1 MSYISELTPQLIDRI
16 EYETSK
22 KLKSYERYLALND
35 TEIFS
40 LDELPSN
47 FITITPEHMLEKLK
61 VLFPIK
67 PKSIYDLENGDNYY
81 YIDFYG
87 KVESGDEYESESL
100 CDDLL
105 EIGNI
110 FTTLDSAY
118 DKLDKIKATEKV
130 KKRIY
135 ELNDGWKPDWNGDCN
150 SKYFFEYD
158 YYYDKIEINACY
170 ILKSIDNALYLK
182 SYELAEQLI
191 NELEKELKIMLEVE

>member
-1 MSYISELTPQLIDRI
+1 MSYITELTDDLIEGI
-16 EYETSK
+16 NYETSI
-22 KLKSYERYLALND
+22 KLKSYEQYLALN

-40 LDELPSN
+40 LYELPPN

-61 VLFPIK
+61 KLFPIK

-81 YIDFYG
+81 YINIYG
-87 KVESGDEYESESL
+87 KVKSSDGWETVRQ
-100 CDDLL
+100 DLL

-110 FTTLDSAY
+110 FTSLDSAY

-135 ELNDGWKPDWNGDCN
+135 ELNDGWKPNWNDKDEL
-150 SKYFFEYD
+150 KYYICSYNNKTITYAIV
-158 YYYDKIEINACY
+158 YYTKI
-170 ILKSIDNALYLK
+170 LDNCFYLK
-182 SYELAEQLI
+182 SQELVIQLI

>member
-1 MSYISELTPQLIDRI
+1 MSYISELTPQLIDGI
-16 EYETSK
+16 KYETLK
-22 KLKSYERYLALND
+22 KLVEYTNYIALND
-35 TEIFS
+35 NEIF
-40 LDELPSN
+40 LTDELPSN

-61 VLFPIK
+61 ELFPIK
-67 PKSIYDLENGDNYY
+67 PKSIYDLENGDDYY

-87 KVESGDEYESESL
+87 KVESGYEYESESL

-110 FTTLDSAY
+110 FTSLDSAY

-135 ELNDGWKPDWNGDCN
+135 ELNDGWKPNWNDDDEC
-150 SKYFFEYD
+150 KYNICSYD
-158 YYYDKIEINACY
+158 NKTITYEMVYKTKR
-170 ILKSIDNALYLK
+170 LDNCFYLK
-182 SYELAEQLI
+182 SYELVKQLI